1 MPVKKVNLNTTYISE
16 RVSNCLSSISCC
28 ALTTVIAPMGYG
40 KTTAIQWY
48 LNRCARTEKA
58 RVIRVS
64 IYSDSI
70 SILWQSLQNA
80 FAFAGLD
87 VLKGYD
93 RPSDAASAALLTDEL
108 YHALAG
114 GQPCYLFLDDLHL
127 LTDARIACFLCH
139 LANRLPENV
148 HIIAA
153 GRDRFLPES
162 EIVRLG
168 SRLHRIEAK
177 QLRLTREELSAYTA
191 RCGLSLTDAQAD
203 QLIASSE
210 GWFSAIYLQLCA
222 LTEQGT
228 FPDRHSNIYQM
239 FTAALIDPLSPENQ
253 KFLAVMGLAD
263 EFTAE
268 MARAITG
275 RKDTDAVLAMLTAQ
289 NAFVTR
295 LPNGQNFRFH
305 HMMKECAGQ
314 VFRRLPQSQQN
325 IYQTRYGRWYE
336 NHEQYLLAL
345 NSYQVSGNY
354 DAALEIIRKDAGIH
368 LAAVKPEEVLAFLD
382 QCPESTL
389 KEHPFSLLVLMR
401 RLFTWRQVPR
411 MMALKK
417 LLEDSILEHPE
428 MSQEEQGNLRGECD
442 LILSFLMYN
451 DISQMSRLH
460 RSASRQMSRPAISI
474 RNEGSWTFGSPS
486 VLMMFHREAGRLQ
499 QELSD
504 MNECMPH
511 YYKITSGHGLGAELV
526 MSAEAAAMQGKLSDA
541 EILLEQTRTRIHA
554 GGQMNMTLC
563 CDFLDL
569 RLKLFSDT
577 AGRACVSTD
586 LRHQERDAL
595 LRQHNTMWL
604 NIFDASYA
612 YYYAILDQE
621 EDIPPFY
628 REHALNQVNFLAP
641 CRPMMEM
648 IESQVLLTQKTF
660 SRVIGRNEEL
670 IRLCRSMHYALVAL
684 HLQIQTAASYE
695 QLGKRV
701 STLGILKEALQD
713 AIPDHLILPFA
724 ENYPFLKELL
734 PILAAQE
741 PEESLPALITE
752 IQSLGKQLETQI
764 RTAAGTGKNSP
775 LLASLT
781 EKEAEI
787 ARMASERMS
796 NREIAEQLYLSEGTI
811 KQYMNQIYAKL
822 QIHGNSRAKRQ
833 QLRALVTPE
842 SH

>member
-1 MPVKKVNLNTTYISE
+1 
-16 RVSNCLSSISCC
+16 
-28 ALTTVIAPMGYG
+28 
-40 KTTAIQWY
+40 
-48 LNRCARTEKA
+48 
-58 RVIRVS
+58 
-64 IYSDSI
+64 
-70 SILWQSLQNA
+70 
-80 FAFAGLD
+80 
-87 VLKGYD
+87 
-93 RPSDAASAALLTDEL
+93 
-108 YHALAG
+108 
-114 GQPCYLFLDDLHL
+114 
-127 LTDARIACFLCH
+127 
-139 LANRLPENV
+139 
-148 HIIAA
+148 
-153 GRDRFLPES
+153 
-162 EIVRLG
+162 
-168 SRLHRIEAK
+168 
-177 QLRLTREELSAYTA
+177 
-191 RCGLSLTDAQAD
+191 
-203 QLIASSE
+203 
-210 GWFSAIYLQLCA
+210 
-222 LTEQGT
+222 
-228 FPDRHSNIYQM
+228 
-239 FTAALIDPLSPENQ
+239 
-253 KFLAVMGLAD
+253 
-263 EFTAE
+263 
-268 MARAITG
+268 
-275 RKDTDAVLAMLTAQ
+275 
-289 NAFVTR
+289 
-295 LPNGQNFRFH
+295 
-305 HMMKECAGQ
+305 
-314 VFRRLPQSQQN
+314 
-325 IYQTRYGRWYE
+325 
-336 NHEQYLLAL
+336 
-345 NSYQVSGNY
+345 
-354 DAALEIIRKDAGIH
+354 
-368 LAAVKPEEVLAFLD
+368 
-382 QCPESTL
+382 
-389 KEHPFSLLVLMR
+389 
-401 RLFTWRQVPR
+401 
-411 MMALKK
+411 
-417 LLEDSILEHPE
+417 
-428 MSQEEQGNLRGECD
+428 
-442 LILSFLMYN
+442 
-451 DISQMSRLH
+451 
-460 RSASRQMSRPAISI
+460 
-474 RNEGSWTFGSPS
+474 
-486 VLMMFHREAGRLQ
+486 
-499 QELSD
+499 
-504 MNECMPH
+504 
-511 YYKITSGHGLGAELV
+511 
-526 MSAEAAAMQGKLSDA
+526 MQGKLSDA
-541 EILLEQTRTRIHA
+541 EILLEQTRARIHA

-577 AGRACVSTD
+577 AGKDCVSTD

-604 NIFDASYA
+604 NIFDASSA

-701 STLGILKEALQD
+701 SALGILKEALQD